1 MAASEVGFLA
11 VADVDMDGDLMSDAD
26 IPATYDLSGV
36 SEGDLSVL
44 KTCVTEYNSA
54 ARRVVG
60 ELVVMTEQLATIQKI
75 IPRRRD
81 FYAFARNE
89 LGVGKR
95 TITRYL
101 HLHKVLQQHFAV
113 DGKVPAQVGSAF
125 SQRALLLL
133 SPDTDESVILE
144 LKSVI
149 DEGGKIETKD
159 VESLL
164 AKREAEHAAQLAAA
178 QADLQK
184 LSRELDRTRDQAAIE
199 LARTQR
205 ELSAQTE
212 LLRRAETNSE
222 MLEEE
227 NTSLRRQA
235 TEVRYETKNVEIV
248 PAGYTSV
255 QEAID
260 KKEGELSELA
270 SRERSVAES
279 IAALEAQKTALEEK
293 LAAFHA
299 GIDDF
304 LNMKDTVEALIGK
317 FPMGMVKEMG
327 AGDNAVKSAIASLG
341 KTMILF
347 GEQLNA
353 ASA

>member
-11 VADVDMDGDLMSDAD
+11 VADADHDLVTDDD
-26 IPATYDLSGV
+26 IPAMYDLSGV
-36 SEGDLSVL
+36 SEGDINVL

-54 ARRVVG
+54 ARRVVS

-113 DGKVPAQVGSAF
+113 DGKVPAQVGSSF

-164 AKREAEHAAQLAAA
+164 AKREAEHAAQLASA
-178 QADLQK
+178 QADLQS
-184 LSRELDRTRDQAAIE
+184 LSRELDRTRDQAAVE

-212 LLRRAETNSE
+212 LLRRAETNSQV
-222 MLEEE
+222 LEEE
-227 NTSLRRQA
+227 NTSLRRQT
-235 TEVRYETKNVEIV
+235 TEVRYEEKKIEVV

-255 QEAID
+255 QEAIE
-260 KKEGELSELA
+260 KKEGELSELT
-270 SRERSVAES
+270 SRERSVADN
-279 IAALEAQKTALEEK
+279 IAALEAEKAALEEK
-293 LAAFHA
+293 LAKFRA

-304 LNMKDTVEALIGK
+304 ITLKDTVESLIGK
-317 FPMGMVKEMG
+317 FPLAMVKEMG
-327 AGDNAVKSAIASLG
+327 AGDKTVKAAMASLG

-353 ASA
+353 AGA

>member
-1 MAASEVGFLA
+1 MAASEVGFLN
-11 VADVDMDGDLMSDAD
+11 VADVGHDLIGEDD
-26 IPATYDLSGV
+26 IPSTYDLSGV
-36 SEGDLSVL
+36 SAEDRNIL

-54 ARRVVG
+54 ARRVVN

-113 DGKVPAQVGSAF
+113 DGKVPVQVGNSI

-149 DEGGKIETKD
+149 DEGGKVQPKD
-159 VESLL
+159 VEFLL
-164 AKREAEHAAQLAAA
+164 AKREAEHAAQLASA
-178 QADLQK
+178 QADLQAM
-184 LSRELDRTRDQAAIE
+184 SRELDRTRDQAAIE

-212 LLRRAETNSE
+212 LLRRAETNSLV
-222 MLEEE
+222 LEEE
-227 NTSLRRQA
+227 NTLLRRQA

-248 PAGYTSV
+248 PAGFTSV
-255 QEAID
+255 QEAIE
-260 KKEGELSELA
+260 KKEGELNELTT
-270 SRERSVAES
+270 RERSVAEN
-279 IAALEAQKTALEEK
+279 IAALETQKKALEEK
-293 LAAFHA
+293 LANFRA

-317 FPMGMVKEMG
+317 FPLVLVKKMGT
-327 AGDNAVKSAIASLG
+327 GDKTVRAAMTSLG
-341 KTMILF
+341 QTMILF
-347 GEQLNA
+347 GEQLNSA
-353 ASA
+353 A

>member
-1 MAASEVGFLA
+1 MAVNEVAFLA
-11 VADVDMDGDLMSDAD
+11 VADAEHDLVADDD
-26 IPATYDLSGV
+26 IPANYDLTGV

-54 ARRVVG
+54 ARRVVS

-113 DGKVPAQVGSAF
+113 DGKVPAQIGSAF

-149 DEGGKIETKD
+149 DEGGKVETKD

-164 AKREAEHAAQLAAA
+164 AKRDAEHRAQLASA
-178 QADLQK
+178 QADLQAV
-184 LSRELDRTRDQAAIE
+184 SRELGRTRDQAAIE

-212 LLRRAETNSE
+212 LLRRAESNGRV
-222 MLEEE
+222 LEEE
-227 NTSLRRQA
+227 NTTLRRQA
-235 TEVRYETKNVEIV
+235 TEVRYETKHVEII
-248 PAGYTSV
+248 PAGYASV
-255 QEAID
+255 QEAIE
-260 KKEGELSELA
+260 KKEGELSELTTRQHSA
-270 SRERSVAES
+270 AENV
-279 IAALEAQKTALEEK
+279 AALEAQKAALEEK
-293 LAAFHA
+293 LANFRA
-299 GIDDF
+299 GIDEF
-304 LNMKDTVEALIGK
+304 LAMKDSVEALIGK

-327 AGDNAVKSAIASLG
+327 AGDKTVKAAMTSLG
-341 KTMILF
+341 RTMILF
-347 GEQLNA
+347 GEQLN
-353 ASA
+353 SAGA

>member
-11 VADVDMDGDLMSDAD
+11 VADADLETVGDEN
-26 IPATYDLSGV
+26 IPATYDLTGV
-36 SEGDLSVL
+36 SEGDLNVL

-54 ARRVVG
+54 ARRVVS

-95 TITRYL
+95 TISRYL

-113 DGKVPAQVGSAF
+113 DGKVPPQVGNSF

-144 LKSVI
+144 LKTVM

-164 AKREAEHAAQLAAA
+164 AKREAEHAALLASA
-178 QADLQK
+178 QADLQA

-212 LLRRAETNSE
+212 LLRRAETNSQV
-222 MLEEE
+222 LEEE

-235 TEVRYETKNVEIV
+235 TEVRYETRNVEIL
-248 PAGYTSV
+248 PAGFTSV
-255 QEAID
+255 QEAIER
-260 KKEGELSELA
+260 KEGELSELTT
-270 SRERSVAES
+270 RERGVTEN
-279 IAALEAQKTALEEK
+279 IAALEAQQTALEEK
-293 LAAFHA
+293 LANLRA
-299 GIDDF
+299 GVDDF
-304 LNMKDTVEALIGK
+304 LTMKDTVEVLIGK
-317 FPMGMVKEMG
+317 FPLVMVKQMG
-327 AGDNAVKSAIASLG
+327 SSDKTVRAAMTSLG
-341 KTMILF
+341 QTMILF
-347 GEQLNA
+347 GEQLNSA
-353 ASA
+353 AA

>member
-1 MAASEVGFLA
+1 MAASEVSFLA
-11 VADVDMDGDLMSDAD
+11 AAHADQDLVTDED

-36 SEGDLSVL
+36 SEGDLSIL

-54 ARRVVG
+54 ARRVVS

-113 DGKVPAQVGSAF
+113 DGKVPAQVGSSF

-144 LKSVI
+144 LKTVM

-164 AKREAEHAAQLAAA
+164 AKREAEHAAQLASA
-178 QADLQK
+178 QADLQA
-184 LSRELDRTRDQAAIE
+184 LTRELDRTRDQAAVE

-212 LLRRAETNSE
+212 LLRRAETNSQV
-222 MLEEE
+222 LEEE
-227 NTSLRRQA
+227 NTALRRQA
-235 TEVRYETKNVEIV
+235 TEVRYETKNVEII
-248 PAGYTSV
+248 PAGYASI
-255 QEAID
+255 QEAIER
-260 KKEGELSELA
+260 KEGELSQLA
-270 SRERSVAES
+270 TRERSVAEN
-279 IAALEAQKTALEEK
+279 IAALEEERTALEEK
-293 LAAFHA
+293 LAGFRA
-299 GIDDF
+299 GINDF
-304 LNMKDTVEALIGK
+304 LALKESVEALIGK
-317 FPMGMVKEMG
+317 FPLAAVKEMG
-327 AGDNAVKSAIASLG
+327 SGDKTLKAAMTSLG

-347 GEQLNA
+347 GEQLNSNGA
-353 ASA
+353 

>member
-11 VADVDMDGDLMSDAD
+11 AADLDDDLIGEHD

-36 SEGDLSVL
+36 SAENLSVL
-44 KTCVTEYNSA
+44 KICVTEYNSA
-54 ARRVVG
+54 ARRVVN

-75 IPRRRD
+75 IPSRRD

-113 DGKVPAQVGSAF
+113 DGKVPVQVGNAI

-149 DEGGKIETKD
+149 DEGGKIRPKD

-164 AKREAEHAAQLAAA
+164 AKREAEHAALLASARA
-178 QADLQK
+178 DVQAM
-184 LSRELDRTRDQAAIE
+184 SRELDRTRDQAAIE

-212 LLRRAETNSE
+212 LLRRAETNSQV
-222 MLEEE
+222 LEEE
-227 NTSLRRQA
+227 NTALRRQA
-235 TEVRYETKNVEIV
+235 TEVRYETKNVEII
-248 PAGYTSV
+248 PAGYTTI
-255 QEAID
+255 QEAIE
-260 KKEGELSELA
+260 KKEGELSELTT
-270 SRERSVAES
+270 RERSVAEN
-279 IAALEAQKTALEEK
+279 IAALQAEKTALEAK
-293 LAAFHA
+293 LADFRA

-304 LNMKDTVEALIGK
+304 LTMKDSVEALIGK
-317 FPMGMVKEMG
+317 FPLAMVKEM
-327 AGDNAVKSAIASLG
+327 ATGDKTVRAAMTSLG

-347 GEQLNA
+347 GEQLN
-353 ASA
+353 SAGA

>member
-11 VADVDMDGDLMSDAD
+11 AADADHDLVSDDD
-26 IPATYDLSGV
+26 IPAMYDLSGV
-36 SEGDLSVL
+36 SEGDLNVL
-44 KTCVTEYNSA
+44 NTCVTEYNSA
-54 ARRVVG
+54 ARRVVS
-60 ELVVMTEQLATIQKI
+60 ELVVMTEQLATIQRI

-113 DGKVPAQVGSAF
+113 DGKVPAQVGSSF

-164 AKREAEHAAQLAAA
+164 AKREAEHAAQLASA
-178 QADLQK
+178 QADLQS
-184 LSRELDRTRDQAAIE
+184 LTRELGRTRDQAAVE

-205 ELSAQTE
+205 ELNAQTE
-212 LLRRAETNSE
+212 LLRRAETNSQV
-222 MLEEE
+222 LEEE

-235 TEVRYETKNVEIV
+235 IEVRHETKNVEVV
-248 PAGYTSV
+248 PAGYTSI
-255 QEAID
+255 QEAIE
-260 KKEGELSELA
+260 KKEGELSELTT
-270 SRERSVAES
+270 RERSVAENIS
-279 IAALEAQKTALEEK
+279 ALEAQKAALEEK
-293 LAAFHA
+293 LASFRA

-304 LNMKDTVEALIGK
+304 LTMKDTVEALIGK
-317 FPMGMVKEMG
+317 FPLAMVKEMG
-327 AGDNAVKSAIASLG
+327 AGDKTVKAAMASLG
-341 KTMILF
+341 QTMILF
-347 GEQLNA
+347 GEQLN
-353 ASA
+353 SAGA

>member
-11 VADVDMDGDLMSDAD
+11 VADVDQDLDND
-26 IPATYDLSGV
+26 NIPATYDLSGV
-36 SEGDLSVL
+36 SGEEIAVL

-54 ARRVVG
+54 ARRVVS

-113 DGKVPAQVGSAF
+113 DGKVPAQVGNSI

-149 DEGGKIETKD
+149 DEGGKIQSED

-164 AKREAEHAAQLAAA
+164 AKREAEHAAQLASA
-178 QADLQK
+178 QADLQAV
-184 LSRELDRTRDQAAIE
+184 SRELDRTRDQAAVE

-212 LLRRAETNSE
+212 LLRRAETNSQV
-222 MLEEE
+222 LEEE

-235 TEVRYETKNVEIV
+235 TEVRYETRNVEII

-255 QEAID
+255 QEAIE
-260 KKEGELSELA
+260 KKEGELSHL
-270 SRERSVAES
+270 STRERSVAEN
-279 IAALEAQKTALEEK
+279 IAALEAEKVALEEK
-293 LAAFHA
+293 LANFRA
-299 GIDDF
+299 GIDDI
-304 LNMKDTVEALIGK
+304 LTMKDTVEALIGK
-317 FPMGMVKEMG
+317 FPLGMVKEMG
-327 AGDNAVKSAIASLG
+327 TGDKTVRAAMTSLG
-341 KTMILF
+341 QMMILF
-347 GEQLNA
+347 GEQLNTA
-353 ASA
+353 GA